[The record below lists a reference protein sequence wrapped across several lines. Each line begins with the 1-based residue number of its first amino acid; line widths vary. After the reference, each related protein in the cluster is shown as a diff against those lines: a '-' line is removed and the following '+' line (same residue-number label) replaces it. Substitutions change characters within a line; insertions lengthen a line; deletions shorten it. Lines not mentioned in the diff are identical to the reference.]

1 MYSRG
6 QGMIEY
12 GLIIALVAIVV
23 IAALVYLVDR
33 SLLYCSVRVVV
44 ICREGTSMD
53 KSSSQSGV
61 EDVLRPVEEILEG
74 LDNTMLIA
82 AWNAAFPMGLGRS
95 PANVDAERVF
105 QRYFGEYALLREAQK
120 ACHPSDKY
128 RDEMDR
134 LREENEALRA
144 QLSNLTK
151 D

>member
-1 MYSRG
+1 
-6 QGMIEY
+6 
-12 GLIIALVAIVV
+12 
-23 IAALVYLVDR
+23 
-33 SLLYCSVRVVV
+33 
-44 ICREGTSMD
+44 MD

-120 ACHPSDKY
+120 ACITERDKY